1 MKARVST
8 SQFIDDE
15 ILLLPDAFNALRDNF
30 KSREGFEVEY
40 RRIPD
45 ALKIRFLRLA
55 STYRNLVKDG
65 NFSVPLEALPT
76 SNFNYYD
83 LTYKY
88 VALISIIEATM
99 GKDEWL
105 GFYDWLKHTKVVSI
119 KNKTELDDL
128 YEKYK
133 SEYGVIRNIVK
144 FFQTLDE
151 EEQEFL
157 KTKLV
162 QYRVDKRKA
171 VKITSEI
178 NDLANLLYDIRSD
191 FVHGA
196 RLIIEFGG
204 IPAVTGNHKK
214 GKPFTSN
221 LSLNQLMR
229 IFERSFIRH
238 FGMRAERKTSL
249 F

>member
-1 MKARVST
+1 MENSLF
-8 SQFIDDE
+8 SLDE
-15 ILLLPDAFNALRDNF
+15 NLLLPDAFNALQNHF
-30 KSREGFEVEY
+30 GSRESFEAEY
-40 RRIPD
+40 KRIPD
-45 ALKIRFLRLA
+45 KMKIQFLRLA
-55 STYRNLVKDG
+55 SIYKNLVKDG
-65 NFSVPLEALPT
+65 KFSVPPEALP
-76 SNFNYYD
+76 NDGFNYYE

-88 VALISIIEATM
+88 IALISIIEAVV

-105 GFYDWLKHTKVVSI
+105 DFYQWLKKTKVVSI
-119 KNKTELDDL
+119 KNSIELDNL

-144 FFQTLDE
+144 FFQTLDGE
-151 EEQEFL
+151 EKEFL
-157 KTKLV
+157 KAKLI
-162 QYRVDKRKA
+162 QYRVGKGKA
-171 VKITSEI
+171 IKFDSEI
-178 NDLANLLYDIRSD
+178 KDLAGLLYDKRSD

-204 IPAVTGNHKK
+204 IPTISNHKR

-229 IFERSFIRH
+229 IFERSFIRY
-238 FGMRAERKTSL
+238 FGMQPERKLPL